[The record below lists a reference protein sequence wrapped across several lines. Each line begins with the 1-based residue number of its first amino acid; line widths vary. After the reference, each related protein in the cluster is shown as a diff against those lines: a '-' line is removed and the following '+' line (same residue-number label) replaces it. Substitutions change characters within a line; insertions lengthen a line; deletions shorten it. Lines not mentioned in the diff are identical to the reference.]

1 MYLPVKLKD
10 GGEVYVEVQPAP
22 GAAPS
27 AAPDL
32 VLEGPAMGRAKTPGG
47 IAEKAEKQFA
57 DAVRVAQGI
66 ADEVS
71 EGLVK
76 KEDTS
81 RRLSEVAVELSLGF
95 TANGNVFIAQGGAS
109 AALKITL
116 KWSIPK

>member
-22 GAAPS
+22 GAAP
-27 AAPDL
+27 DL
-32 VLEGPAMGRAKTPGG
+32 ILEGPAMGGAKTPGG
-47 IAEKAEKQFA
+47 IAEKAETQFA

-76 KEDTS
+76 NEDTS
-81 RRLSEVAVELSLGF
+81 GRLSEVAVELSLGF
-95 TANGNVFIAQGGAS
+95 TASGNVFIAQAGTS
-109 AALKITL
+109 AVLKLSL
-116 KWSIPK
+116 KWSLSK